1 MPQTT
6 LDGLDLEELENNTIK
21 TFTKIKERVRYILE
35 KYPQTTGHDNILHMR
50 YFSTFPCG
58 VKISFKDFDALIKA
72 PRMETI
78 RRARQLIQERE
89 KGLEQIYPNYI
100 SPLLPTDKTIRKRRN
115 MEMIMENLIVSGMI

>member
-1 MPQTT
+1 MQTT

-21 TFTKIKERVRYILE
+21 TFAKVEEQVLYLLE

-50 YFSTFPCG
+50 YFATFPCG
-58 VKISFKDFDALIKA
+58 VKISFKDFDALRKA

-89 KGLEQIYPNYI
+89 KKLEKENPGYI
-100 SPLLPTDKTIRKRRN
+100 SPLLPTDRTIRKRRH